1 MAIAPTSHWIFLT
14 TLAFWEC
21 FYMVLINKKQVL
33 KESEDFYFSP
43 LLPKGKILERPAYF
57 CLLT

>member
-1 MAIAPTSHWIFLT
+1 MAIAPTSHWNFLT
-14 TLAFWEC
+14 TLAFLEC

-33 KESEDFYFSP
+33 KESEDFFFSP
-43 LLPKGKILERPAYF
+43 LLAKGKILKRLADF

>member
-1 MAIAPTSHWIFLT
+1 MAIAPTSHWNFLT
-14 TLAFWEC
+14 TLAFLEC

-33 KESEDFYFSP
+33 KESEDFFLP
-43 LLPKGKILERPAYF
+43 LLPTGKVLKRPADF